1 MATVIGYIT
10 PLGIKINEKKLLT
23 RLGDRAKLNKVLKSL
38 TVKEKPLP
46 GRPRTY
52 NTRTAYRRIDGSIY
66 IPKAK
71 ADLFLKNKILNEIK
85 QSKNYSIPVSR
96 TIDDSKWEIARPF
109 YDYQVIAAEYIVEN
123 RYSKNPGHEVQY
135 VHMDTGVGKTCF
147 SIAVASMLKG
157 PTFVVAPT
165 DKLRNDWIDEFRTV
179 FPNLIVNA
187 YKNLPKNLS
196 VNSKKKEFNSTNSDI
211 VVGVINTV
219 CKKDVGFFEGYR
231 LVIIDEAHEL
241 YSPTK
246 MDLLWLLQEAEHI
259 LMLSATPDSAIHG
272 LDKIV
277 YHFAGKPLYA
287 ATEIPGINIDK
298 SIFNGRVREIN
309 YHGHPDYCEIVLS
322 EAGTINSMGTI
333 GNLLADPHRLQLVV
347 HEIKQTYYAHN
358 TLTSDKLLEMGI
370 GPRPANVASDKFPE
384 GEIRTHSIFVFAEL
398 RSYLTVLRDE
408 LLKSFA
414 ADEIDTPELRDDVI
428 LPDGPVI
435 RDDVILPDGPTIRDD
450 VILPDGPTIREDV
463 GVLRGGASAKDCAS
477 AKHARIVLTTYGY
490 SRRGVSLT
498 NMTTLILASPR
509 RNGLHQIVGRIT
521 RSGSDQSIIRQVID
535 IKDMCS
541 PLKNQNSERRKVYKD
556 RKYPIYM
563 VEHDYDGDLKD
574 LPGIGDE
581 KLVIAARRPLP
592 L

>member
-1 MATVIGYIT
+1 MATVSGYIT
-10 PLGIKINEKKLLT
+10 PLGIKINEQKLLA

-38 TVKEKPLP
+38 TIKEKPLP

-52 NTRTAYRRIDGSIY
+52 NTRTAYRRMDKSIY

-71 ADLFLKNKILNEIK
+71 GEIFLKNKIINEIK
-85 QSKNYSIPVSR
+85 QSKNYSAPVSR
-96 TIDDSKWEIARPF
+96 TIDDVKWEIARPF

-123 RYSKNPGHEVQY
+123 KYMTGSQVVY

-147 SIAVASMLKG
+147 SIAVSSMLKG

-165 DKLRNDWIDEFRTV
+165 DKLRNDWIEEFRTV
-179 FPNLIVNA
+179 FPNLVVNA

-196 VNSKKKEFNSTNSDI
+196 ANSKKKEFNSTNSDI

-246 MDLLWLLQEAEHI
+246 MDLLWLLQEAEHV

-277 YHFAGKPLYA
+277 YHFANKPIYA

-298 SIFNGRVREIN
+298 SIFTGRVREIN
-309 YHGHPDYCEIVLS
+309 YYGHPDHCEVVLS

-333 GNLLADPHRLQLVV
+333 GNLLKDPHRLQLVV
-347 HEIKQTYYAHN
+347 HEIKQAYNAHN
-358 TLTSDKLLEMGI
+358 TLTLDKLLEMGI
-370 GPRPANVASDKFPE
+370 GPRPANVASEKFPE

-398 RSYLTVLRDE
+398 RSYLIVLRDE

-414 ADEIDTPELRDDVI
+414 ADEIDIPEDTTSEAIITDESA
-428 LPDGPVI
+428 
-435 RDDVILPDGPTIRDD
+435 T
-450 VILPDGPTIREDV
+450 TV
-463 GVLRGGASAKDCAS
+463 GVLRGGASARDCAS

-563 VEHDYDGDLKD
+563 VEHEHEGDLKD

-581 KLVIAARRPLP
+581 KLVKK
-592 L
+592 

>member
-1 MATVIGYIT
+1 MLSGYMT
-10 PLGIKINEKKLLT
+10 PLGIKINEKKLLD
-23 RLGDRAKLNKVLKSL
+23 RLGDRIKLNKLLKAL

-52 NTRTAYRRIDGSIY
+52 NTRAAYRRFDNSIY
-66 IPKAK
+66 VPNVK
-71 ADLFLKNKILNEIK
+71 ADTLLKNKIINDIK
-85 QSKNYSIPVSR
+85 QSKNYSPPISR
-96 TIDDSKWEIARPF
+96 TIGDISDENIKWENARSF

-123 RYSKNPGHEVQY
+123 YYHKSRHVAY

-147 SIAVASMLKG
+147 SIAVSSMLKG

-165 DKLRNDWIDEFRTV
+165 DKLRNDWIEEFKTV
-179 FPNLIVNA
+179 FPNLIVSA

-196 VNSKKKEFNSTNSDI
+196 AKSKKKEFNSTNSDI

-246 MDLLWLLQEAEHI
+246 MDLLWLLQEAENV

-277 YHFAGKPLYA
+277 YHFGGNPIYA
-287 ATEIPGINIDK
+287 AKDIPGINIDK
-298 SIFNGRVREIN
+298 SIFTGRVREIN
-309 YHGHPDYCEIVLS
+309 YHGHPDHCEVVLS

-333 GNLLADPHRLQLVV
+333 GNLLKDPYRLQLVV
-347 HEIKQTYYAHN
+347 HEIKQIYNSHN
-358 TLTSDKLLEMGI
+358 TLSPDMMLKMGI
-370 GPRPANVASDKFPE
+370 GPRPLNVSSEKFPE
-384 GEIRTHSIFVFAEL
+384 NEIRTHSIFVFAEL

-414 ADEIDTPELRDDVI
+414 ADEIDADELEEPKSIVI
-428 LPDGPVI
+428 GSDET
-435 RDDVILPDGPTIRDD
+435 TIYANNNQ
-450 VILPDGPTIREDV
+450 I
-463 GVLRGGASAKDCAS
+463 GVLRGGASAKECAS

-556 RKYPIYM
+556 RKYPIYS
-563 VEHDYDGDLKD
+563 VEYEYEGDLKD
-574 LPGIGDE
+574 IPGIGDE
-581 KLVIAARRPLP
+581 KLSCRTGAVI
-592 L
+592 

>member
-1 MATVIGYIT
+1 MITGYIT
-10 PLGIKINEKKLLT
+10 PLGIKINEKKLLD
-23 RLGDRAKLNKVLKSL
+23 RLGDRAKLNKLLKAL

-52 NTRTAYRRIDGSIY
+52 NTRTAYRRMDNSIY
-66 IPKAK
+66 VPKAK
-71 ADLFLKNKILNEIK
+71 AETFLKNKIINEIK
-85 QSKNYSIPVSR
+85 QSKNYSIPISR
-96 TIDDSKWEIARPF
+96 IIEDEKWEIARSF

-123 RYSKNPGHEVQY
+123 YYHKLHQSRNITY

-147 SIAVASMLKG
+147 SIAVSSMLKG

-165 DKLRNDWIDEFRTV
+165 DKLRNDWITEFKTV

-196 VNSKKKEFNSTNSDI
+196 VKSKKIEFNSTNSDI

-246 MDLLWLLQEAEHI
+246 MDLLWLLQEADNV

-277 YHFAGKPLYA
+277 YHFAGNPIYA
-287 ATEIPGINIDK
+287 AKDIPGINIDK
-298 SIFNGRVREIN
+298 SIFMGRVREIN
-309 YHGHPDYCEIVLS
+309 YHGHPDHCEVVLS

-333 GNLLADPHRLQLVV
+333 GNLLKDPYRLQLIV
-347 HEIKQTYYAHN
+347 HEIKQIYNSHN
-358 TLTSDKLLEMGI
+358 TLSPDLMLEMGI
-370 GPRPANVASDKFPE
+370 GPRPLNVASDKFP
-384 GEIRTHSIFVFAEL
+384 EIRTHSIFVFAEL
-398 RSYLTVLRDE
+398 RSYLIVLRDE
-408 LLKSFA
+408 LFKSFS
-414 ADEIDTPELRDDVI
+414 ADEIDIPELTDTDESI
-428 LPDGPVI
+428 SNTDESI
-435 RDDVILPDGPTIRDD
+435 SESTEI
-450 VILPDGPTIREDV
+450 
-463 GVLRGGASAKDCAS
+463 GVLRGGASAKDCEL

-563 VEHDYDGDLKD
+563 VEYDYEGDLKD
-574 LPGIGDE
+574 IPGIGAE
-581 KLVIAARRPLP
+581 KKVK
-592 L
+592 

>member
-1 MATVIGYIT
+1 MITGYIT
-10 PLGIKINEKKLLT
+10 PLGIKINEKKLLD
-23 RLGDRAKLNKVLKSL
+23 RLGDRAKLNKLIKAL

-52 NTRTAYRRIDGSIY
+52 NTRTAYRRMDNSIY
-66 IPKAK
+66 VPKAK
-71 ADLFLKNKILNEIK
+71 ADTFLKNKIINDIK
-85 QSKNYSIPVSR
+85 QSKNYNIPISR
-96 TIDDSKWEIARPF
+96 TIGVSEDNIKWEIARSF

-123 RYSKNPGHEVQY
+123 YYHKLHNIAY

-147 SIAVASMLKG
+147 SIAVSSMLKG
-157 PTFVVAPT
+157 PTFIVAPT
-165 DKLRNDWIDEFRTV
+165 DKLRNDWIEEFKTV

-187 YKNLPKNLS
+187 YKNLPKKLS
-196 VNSKKKEFNSTNSDI
+196 AKSKKKEFNSTNSDI

-246 MDLLWLLQEAEHI
+246 MDLLWLLQEAENV

-277 YHFAGKPLYA
+277 YHFAGNPIYVAKD
-287 ATEIPGINIDK
+287 IPGINIDK
-298 SIFNGRVREIN
+298 SIFMGRVREIN
-309 YHGHPDYCEIVLS
+309 YYGHPDHCEVVLS

-333 GNLLADPHRLQLVV
+333 GNLLKDPYRLQLVV
-347 HEIKQTYYAHN
+347 HEIKQIYNSHN
-358 TLTSDKLLEMGI
+358 TLSPDLMLEMGI
-370 GPRPANVASDKFPE
+370 GPRPLNVASEKFPE
-384 GEIRTHSIFVFAEL
+384 NEIRTHSIFVFAEL
-398 RSYLTVLRDE
+398 RSYLTILRDE
-408 LLKSFA
+408 LLKSFS
-414 ADEIDTPELRDDVI
+414 ADEIDIPELMDTDESI
-428 LPDGPVI
+428 SESTEI
-435 RDDVILPDGPTIRDD
+435 
-450 VILPDGPTIREDV
+450 
-463 GVLRGGASAKDCAS
+463 GVLRGGASVKDCEL

-556 RKYPIYM
+556 RKYPIYI
-563 VEHDYDGDLKD
+563 VEHEYEGDLKD
-574 LPGIGDE
+574 IPGIGAE
-581 KLVIAARRPLP
+581 KHVKK
-592 L
+592 

>member
-1 MATVIGYIT
+1 MLTGYIT
-10 PLGIKINEKKLLT
+10 PLGIKINEKKLMD
-23 RLGDRAKLNKVLKSL
+23 RLGDRVKLNKLLKAL

-52 NTRTAYRRIDGSIY
+52 NTRTAYRRMENSIY
-66 IPKAK
+66 VPKAK
-71 ADLFLKNKILNEIK
+71 AEMFLKNKIINEIK

-96 TIDDSKWEIARPF
+96 TIDESKWEIARPF
-109 YDYQVIAAEYIVEN
+109 YDYQIIAAEYIVEN
-123 RYSKNPGHEVQY
+123 QYCNLGRNIQY

-165 DKLRNDWIDEFRTV
+165 DKLRNDWIEEFKTV

-196 VNSKKKEFNSTNSDI
+196 EKSKKKEFNSTNSDI

-246 MDLLWLLQEAEHI
+246 MDLLWLLQEAEHV
-259 LMLSATPDSAIHG
+259 LLLSATPDSAIHG

-277 YHFAGKPLYA
+277 YHFGGKPIYA

-298 SIFNGRVREIN
+298 SIFTGRVREIN
-309 YHGHPDYCEIVLS
+309 YYGHPDYCEVILS

-333 GNLLADPHRLQLVV
+333 GNLLNDPHRLQLVV
-347 HEIKQTYYAHN
+347 HEIKQTFNAHN
-358 TLTSDKLLEMGI
+358 TLSPSKLLEMGI
-370 GPRPANVASDKFPE
+370 GPRPADVASDKFME

-414 ADEIDTPELRDDVI
+414 ADEIDTPELTDTDESI
-428 LPDGPVI
+428 SE
-435 RDDVILPDGPTIRDD
+435 PT
-450 VILPDGPTIREDV
+450 EV

-556 RKYPIYM
+556 RKYPIVM
-563 VEHDYDGDLKD
+563 VEHTYDGDLKNI
-574 LPGIGDE
+574 PGIGDE
-581 KLVIAARRPLP
+581 KSIYKK
-592 L
+592 